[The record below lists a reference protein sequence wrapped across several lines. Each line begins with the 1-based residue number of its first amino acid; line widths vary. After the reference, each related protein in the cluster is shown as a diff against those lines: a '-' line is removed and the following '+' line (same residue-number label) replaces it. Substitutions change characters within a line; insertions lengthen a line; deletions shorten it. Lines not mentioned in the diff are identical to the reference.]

1 MFDYA
6 DNQGAV
12 PRWDEENP
20 FHQEGDSGY
29 FSEKGTE
36 CRYKTITCVV
46 CSTLPSQKRD
56 EPLFVSTHLH
66 EASVILNHP
75 PFLSSQPNCIYL

>member
-1 MFDYA
+1 MFDYP

-36 CRYKTITCVV
+36 CSYTTITCVV
-46 CSTLPSQKRD
+46 CFTLPSQKSD
-56 EPLFVSTHLH
+56 ERLFGFTHLQQ
-66 EASVILNHP
+66 ASVILNQSTKLHI
-75 PFLSSQPNCIYL
+75 L